1 VTCHPEAAARHVKLA
16 SSRTRALASDIGR
29 YASDGARVVAQL
41 RTQTK
46 VINGGYYN
54 ERSMPARPAA
64 VVENLGA
71 VQ

>member
-1 VTCHPEAAARHVKLA
+1 
-16 SSRTRALASDIGR
+16 LASDIGR